1 MTVVTRTV
9 RDIAEVIPGWA
20 KALILGLAALLA
32 AAALMV
38 MAAALRNRRLRA
50 VSAKLRDEV
59 GALSAALLPVIPER
73 VGSLAVSVAYRP
85 AEGLAA
91 GGDFY
96 DVFPLDRGRVGI
108 LVGDV
113 SGHGRESLG
122 PATFIRHMVR
132 SYLEAGLAPR
142 AALQLAGRVVD
153 EHNRDDFATVVAAVH
168 DPSTGTLSYAT
179 AGHPP
184 PIVKGPGAHPA
195 LTVASAPPV
204 GVDERTGLRQT
215 TVPVAP
221 GSTICFF
228 TDGLVE
234 ARQNGGII
242 GLPRVERLVQE
253 LEPDATAQD
262 VVAAVA
268 READSVRDD
277 VAVCLVRIE
286 SGAATASTLR
296 VEEIEVTRA
305 DLAGERVRRFLEGA
319 GIAREEIEPVL
330 RSARARAQVDGSA
343 LIRIRLAHDR
353 SGVDVMSARPAGAGA
368 AVAALD
374 RARIAHR

>member
-1 MTVVTRTV
+1 M

-20 KALILGLAALLA
+20 KGLILALAALLA
-32 AAALMV
+32 AAALLIL
-38 MAAALRNRRLRA
+38 AAALRNRRLRA
-50 VSAKLRDEV
+50 LSAKLRDEV
-59 GALSAALLPVIPER
+59 GVLSAALLPVIPSR
-73 VGSLAVSVAYRP
+73 VGSVSVSVAYRP

-108 LVGDV
+108 MVGDV

-168 DPSTGTLSYAT
+168 DPSAGTLSYAT

-184 PIVKGPGAHPA
+184 PIITGPGSHAA
-195 LTVASAPPV
+195 LTVASAPPL

-228 TDGLVE
+228 TDGLAE
-234 ARQNGGII
+234 ARRNGGII
-242 GLPRVERLVQE
+242 GVPRVERLVRE

-262 VVAAVA
+262 LVTAVA
-268 READSVRDD
+268 READAVRDD

-286 SGAATASTLR
+286 GGAATASTLR

-305 DLAGERVRRFLEGA
+305 DLAGERVRRFLVGS
-319 GIAREEIEPVL
+319 GVAREDIEPVL
-330 RSARARAQVDGSA
+330 QSARARAQVDGLA

-353 SGVDVMSARPAGAGA
+353 SGVDVLSARPAGQAA
-368 AVAALD
+368 AVAPLD
-374 RARIAHR
+374 PARVARAY